1 MLAWSKAPLWKQLGH
16 FFNIPFKSYERAN
29 ETIVFFTIPYFLRL
43 IFGTFV
49 ELVYHALLFI
59 AWISFIQ
66 CSIQVSLDLNLG
78 LCLHNHC
85 YSAELGAIPQKELC
99 KFIFVIL
106 GPPALSRFTSLIRRN
121 RPLII
126 EWTSC
131 CLEVKPTLVHESIQH
146 GLSSLYQ
153 CHFKEWDDVMLPKI
167 SDWTCKLL
175 VLHLKDVQ

>member
-16 FFNIPFKSYERAN
+16 FFNIPFKSRERVD
-29 ETIVFFTIPYFLRL
+29 ETIELFTVPYFQ
-43 IFGTFV
+43 IFRTFV
-49 ELVYHALLFI
+49 ELVYHAYLYI

-66 CSIQVSLDLNLG
+66 CSIQEFLNLNLG
-78 LCLHNHC
+78 PCLHEHC
-85 YSAELGAIPQKELC
+85 YSAILGAIPQKELC
-99 KFIFVIL
+99 KFISLIL
-106 GPPALSRFTSLIRRN
+106 RPPAWSRFTSLIRRN

-126 EWTSC
+126 EWSSC